1 MHSFKQKSEKI
12 AKNPPSLRKT
22 PKLPDKNSNPK
33 QSSTKSSSKS
43 SLKKGELFIPNI
55 EELGVAQIDEKLN
68 VLERNERCTYGMES
82 PGVNLQLKELNSTLI
97 DKNFEEHSEIL
108 DDKIIV
114 QKTYTN
120 NDYLLKLR
128 ERNSKK
134 IEKNM
139 DKSNLNCIKS
149 QCSMTRDYEREEK
162 ASPIRTQAL
171 QRVSIVKNSMKRYET
186 NKVDYGINGMEE
198 SCKEKIKIE
207 VVSLKEMNLNFKL

>member
-12 AKNPPSLRKT
+12 AKNPSSLRKT
-22 PKLPDKNSNPK
+22 NKLPDKNSNPK
-33 QSSTKSSSKS
+33 QASTKSSSKS
-43 SLKKGELFIPNI
+43 SLKKGELLISNI
-55 EELGVAQIDEKLN
+55 EELGGVQFDEKLN
-68 VLERNERCTYGMES
+68 VLERNEPRMSGLVSGLES
-82 PGVNLQLKELNSTLI
+82 PGVNLQLKELNSTLN
-97 DKNFEEHSEIL
+97 DKNSEEHSEIM

-114 QKTYTN
+114 QKTFTN

-139 DKSNLNCIKS
+139 DKSNLNCLKS
-149 QCSMTRDYEREEK
+149 QISMTRDYEREEK
-162 ASPIRTQAL
+162 GSPIRTQAL
-171 QRVSIVKNSMKRYET
+171 QKVSIVKNSMKRYET

-207 VVSLKEMNLNFKL
+207 VALKKMI